1 MENYTKHYN
10 TSQRHRKEKEN
21 HAFKSLSS
29 AIITFHFP
37 NTLASHIVSSLA
49 YEEGFHSLASR
60 SPVHLY
66 LHTHKDILCT
76 HIHTTPAYSCI
87 YPGNFCPLTHHPV
100 SRPALNISG
109 AWGNRNES
117 PQTKCLNI

>member
-87 YPGNFCPLTHHPV
+87 YSSNSFSSLCPGISHQL
-100 SRPALNISG
+100 SRSCRRPKG
-109 AWGNRNES
+109 
-117 PQTKCLNI
+117 QFMVTK